1 MAEEGDGAPSEASEW
16 ENREREEQ
24 LALLREEECNGRQA
38 KLQVTHRKEREVSRR
53 QRRVEQG
60 KARQGYS
67 VATER
72 DD

>member
-1 MAEEGDGAPSEASEW
+1 MDDG
-16 ENREREEQ
+16 
-24 LALLREEECNGRQA
+24 LVICNGRQA
-38 KLQVTHRKEREVSRR
+38 RLQVMHRKERKVSRR

-60 KARQGYS
+60 KARQGKARQGYS